1 MNYVTLR
8 RPARNLFRLHGE
20 MGQMF
25 NDLFASPNEPTDET
39 EYRWSPSVD
48 IAETD
53 SGFEVRAELPG
64 VKQEDVNVSVRDNV
78 LTLRGEKRQ
87 EETEEGKNYR
97 RVERHYGSFQ
107 RAFHTPTERQCR
119 GHHRG
124 LPRWSLD
131 AQRAEGGRSTAEGN
145 PNRGECLASRT
156 EEGES
161 HQALAFFSCSRRALP
176 VSMGAVSG
184 QGCPSYQAE
193 IGIYAESLSFKTPI

>member
-64 VKQEDVNVSVRDNV
+64 VKQEDVNVSVP
-78 LTLRGEKRQ
+78 RQ
-87 EETEEGKNYR
+87 RPHPPGRETAGGDGR
-97 RVERHYGSFQ
+97 R
-107 RAFHTPTERQCR
+107 
-119 GHHRG
+119 
-124 LPRWSLD
+124 
-131 AQRAEGGRSTAEGN
+131 
-145 PNRGECLASRT
+145 
-156 EEGES
+156 
-161 HQALAFFSCSRRALP
+161 
-176 VSMGAVSG
+176 
-184 QGCPSYQAE
+184 
-193 IGIYAESLSFKTPI
+193 

>member
-1 MNYVTLR
+1 MTYVTLR
-8 RPARNLFRLHGE
+8 RPARNLFQFHNE

-39 EYRWSPSVD
+39 ENRWSPSVD

-87 EETEEGKNYR
+87 EETDEGKDYR

-107 RAFHTPTERQCR
+107 RAFT
-119 GHHRG
+119 
-124 LPRWSLD
+124 LPPNVDVEAITAAYRDGVLTLTVPKAEEAKPKEIPIEVD
-131 AQRAEGGRSTAEGN
+131 A
-145 PNRGECLASRT
+145 
-156 EEGES
+156 
-161 HQALAFFSCSRRALP
+161 
-176 VSMGAVSG
+176 
-184 QGCPSYQAE
+184 
-193 IGIYAESLSFKTPI
+193 